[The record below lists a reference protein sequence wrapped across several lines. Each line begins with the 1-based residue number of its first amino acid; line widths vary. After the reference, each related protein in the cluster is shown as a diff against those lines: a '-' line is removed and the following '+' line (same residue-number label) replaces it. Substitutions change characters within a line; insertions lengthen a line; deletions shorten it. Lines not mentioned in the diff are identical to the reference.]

1 MLCGFCFVDLLR
13 LVQCGGSEAASTLLL
28 DQCHVIWECFWV
40 LGLQQVAYVSS
51 TYKCFITRSYVEMGW
66 IVLIVMASVCDI
78 IPINIATSFG
88 SYSRALHTSLSL
100 LCCP

>member
-51 TYKCFITRSYVEMGW
+51 TYKCFITRSYVKMGW
-66 IVLIVMASVCDI
+66 IVVMVMVCVCDI
-78 IPINIATSFG
+78 IP
-88 SYSRALHTSLSL
+88 LSSVSSIML
-100 LCCP
+100 KKVSPVVD